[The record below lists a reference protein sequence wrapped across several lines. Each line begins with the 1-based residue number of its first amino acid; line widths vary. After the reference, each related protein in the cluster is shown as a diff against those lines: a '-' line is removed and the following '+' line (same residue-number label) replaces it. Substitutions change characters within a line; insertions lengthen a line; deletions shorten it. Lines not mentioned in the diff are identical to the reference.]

1 MVSAEGFLFG
11 KLHHQCLSEFVFL
24 RVRLLQARL
33 RMWKQSPAG
42 LVICSLEPDAECFC
56 VLYWKG
62 KRSGDQT
69 HHADRVLPL
78 LPFLGEF
85 TVT

>member
-1 MVSAEGFLFG
+1 
-11 KLHHQCLSEFVFL
+11 
-24 RVRLLQARL
+24 
-33 RMWKQSPAG
+33 MWKQSPAG

-62 KRSGDQT
+62 KRSGDQA